1 MTLIKQGE
9 LTMSMTTLNDKFFE
23 RPLMS
28 LDHRTLY
35 WIIGLSATLI
45 MAMTVADFAAA
56 KFLDFGWVVTPAGA
70 LLFAVVFVV

>member
-1 MTLIKQGE
+1 MG
-9 LTMSMTTLNDKFFE
+9 TTTSLNDRFFD

-28 LDHRTLY
+28 LDRNTLY
-35 WIIGLSATLI
+35 WIIGLAATLI